1 MVREGRKGGGGVV
14 KTGERE
20 RERERD
26 KNRVLIMDNRLL
38 NYLFLNCAS
47 LVLIKAFLA
56 GFFHPEFH

>member
-14 KTGERE
+14 KTGE

>member
-1 MVREGRKGGGGVV
+1 MVREGRKGGGGGVV

-20 RERERD
+20 RERD
-26 KNRVLIMDNRLL
+26 KNRVLIVDNRLL

-56 GFFHPEFH
+56 GFFHTEFH